1 MRARVFH
8 NVSWFAHTGKHDKAL
23 IGSSIS
29 ATMRLKLTCLHVQY
43 IFCDFKQSTYKVLML
58 MYGFQCRVL
67 QRLAVST
74 SKNMMA
80 CSRILL
86 LNSFF
91 YFVKFWKSR
100 ISLLKVLMVIMMC
113 EPLCGKLVSCQV
125 FCHGLLNSIIDN
137 QMY

>member
-1 MRARVFH
+1 
-8 NVSWFAHTGKHDKAL
+8 
-23 IGSSIS
+23 
-29 ATMRLKLTCLHVQY
+29 
-43 IFCDFKQSTYKVLML
+43 ML

-100 ISLLKVLMVIMMC
+100 IILLKVLMVIMMC

-125 FCHGLLNSIIDN
+125 FLPRFVEFNHRQSNVLTGNSGKALTASVIRSGILSL
-137 QMY
+137 